1 MNLAPPRTPLPDGS
15 QMKRIDRCAID
26 AFTIPG
32 IVLMENAGVGTVR
45 LMERRHGDL
54 SDACIAIFVGPGNNG
69 GDGLVIARHLHQLGA
84 RLLVVFLIDPDKL
97 RGDSEVNLRIFQQ
110 LELDFLICD
119 NDDNVAEASQRIEQF
134 LLQAPRHRFMVDAI
148 FGTGLDRAVE
158 GHFKTLIK
166 LINRLS
172 LAAEIPVIGVDT
184 PSGLDSRTGHVL
196 GSCIRAATTA
206 AYGCAKIGQLQGSAK
221 RYTGE
226 LHIIDIGIPPAVFER
241 IEIEASAITQKHAV
255 AWLQR
260 LQRPPDTHK
269 GRTGHLMIAGGSAG
283 KTGAPLLAAR
293 GALRSGCGLV
303 TLFAPRQ
310 LNPIFETAL
319 AEAMTIPLEQSM
331 SSFHNNDLDS
341 ITRNLEQADCL
352 VVGPGLGQDPA
363 TAELVLALY
372 RNLPI
377 PLVIDAD
384 ALNILAKHRD
394 DLGRPGGA
402 RIFTPHPG
410 EMARLL
416 STSSEEVQLDRVAA
430 VRMCLDSFQTGREEH
445 LVVLKGAGTVVA
457 WNQNQYLNTTGNPGM
472 ATGGM
477 GDVLSGLIGSLI
489 CQGLDLPISC
499 TLGVFLHGFC
509 ADRLAERSGV
519 GFTAS
524 EVADEIPAA
533 VKYLEELR

>member
-1 MNLAPPRTPLPDGS
+1 MNPDPPRTPLPDGS
-15 QMKRIDRCAID
+15 QMRRIDRCAID

-45 LMERRHGDL
+45 LMERRLGEL
-54 SDACIAIFVGPGNNG
+54 RGASIAIFVGPGNNG

-84 RLLVVFLIDPDKL
+84 RLFVVFLIDPDKL

-119 NDDNVAEASQRIEQF
+119 KNDKVAEATKRIEHF
-134 LLQAPRHRFMVDAI
+134 LLQPPGPRIVVDAI

-158 GHFKTLIK
+158 GHFKTLIE
-166 LINRLS
+166 LINQLS
-172 LAAEIPVIGVDT
+172 LAAAIPVIGVDT

-196 GSCIRAATTA
+196 GSCIRATITA
-206 AYGCAKIGQLQGSAK
+206 AYGCAKIGQLQATAK

-241 IEIEASAITQKHAV
+241 IEVEAGAITEKHAV
-255 AWLQR
+255 AWLQH
-260 LQRPPDTHK
+260 LQRPADAHK
-269 GRTGHLMIAGGSAG
+269 GHSGHLMIAGGSAG

-303 TLFAPRQ
+303 SLFAPRI
-310 LNPIFETAL
+310 LNPVFETAL
-319 AEAMTIPLEQSM
+319 AEAMTIPLEHSL
-331 SSFHNNDLDS
+331 SSFHNDDLDS
-341 ITRNLEQADCL
+341 ICQYLDQANCL
-352 VVGPGLGQDPA
+352 VLGPGLGQDPA

-384 ALNILAKHRD
+384 ALNIMAKRRD
-394 DLGRPGGA
+394 DLGSPGGA
-402 RIFTPHPG
+402 RILTPHPG

-416 STSSEEVQLDRVAA
+416 SLSSEEVQQDRVAA
-430 VRMCLDSFQTGREEH
+430 VHTCLDQFQTGQET
-445 LVVLKGAGTVVA
+445 LIVVLKGAGTIVA
-457 WNQNQYLNTTGNPGM
+457 WNQNLFLNSTGNPGM

-477 GDVLSGLIGSLI
+477 GDVLGGLIGSLI
-489 CQGLDLPISC
+489 CQGLELPISC
-499 TLGVFLHGFC
+499 TLGVFLHGFS
-509 ADRLAERSGV
+509 ADRLMERSGV

>member
-1 MNLAPPRTPLPDGS
+1 
-15 QMKRIDRCAID
+15 
-26 AFTIPG
+26 
-32 IVLMENAGVGTVR
+32 
-45 LMERRHGDL
+45 
-54 SDACIAIFVGPGNNG
+54 
-69 GDGLVIARHLHQLGA
+69 
-84 RLLVVFLIDPDKL
+84 
-97 RGDSEVNLRIFQQ
+97 
-110 LELDFLICD
+110 
-119 NDDNVAEASQRIEQF
+119 
-134 LLQAPRHRFMVDAI
+134 
-148 FGTGLDRAVE
+148 
-158 GHFKTLIK
+158 
-166 LINRLS
+166 
-172 LAAEIPVIGVDT
+172 
-184 PSGLDSRTGHVL
+184 
-196 GSCIRAATTA
+196 
-206 AYGCAKIGQLQGSAK
+206 
-221 RYTGE
+221 
-226 LHIIDIGIPPAVFER
+226 
-241 IEIEASAITQKHAV
+241 
-255 AWLQR
+255 
-260 LQRPPDTHK
+260 
-269 GRTGHLMIAGGSAG
+269 MIAGGSAG

-303 TLFAPRQ
+303 SLFAPRQ

-331 SSFHNNDLDS
+331 SSFHKDDLDS
-341 ITRNLEQADCL
+341 ITRNLDQADCL

-402 RIFTPHPG
+402 RILTPHPG

-416 STSSEEVQLDRVAA
+416 STSSEEIQLDRVAA
-430 VRMCLDSFQTGREEH
+430 VRTYLDSLQTGREEH
-445 LVVLKGAGTVVA
+445 IVVLKGAGTIVA

-499 TLGVFLHGFC
+499 SLGVFLHGFC